1 MTTIALVLIAMDIN
15 HDKLAK
21 MLFSDSAA
29 IASMVVMGLSTGLMT
44 REQFGPK
51 ETPAGDD
58 IYAQTA
64 EEWAARPQLICLR
77 TN

>member
-1 MTTIALVLIAMDIN
+1 
-15 HDKLAK
+15 
-21 MLFSDSAA
+21 
-29 IASMVVMGLSTGLMT
+29 MVVMGLSTGLMT
-44 REQFGPK
+44 REQFGPE